1 MELQVLLVQDN
12 KDYFEVIGISTLQDY
27 ICEDSRILRA
37 SRNALEVVKL
47 ELEKGN
53 RVTILKPVE
62 HTEVLPSDLKMIEV
76 SELDRSKRIALSRV
90 NDMLNLNLLKM
101 NIIDAMDY
109 LNCYMKLLAAGIFIT
124 DSNREDKYFE
134 IIEAAQEN
142 EEPNP
147 ISEDST
153 FEEEQNYIESKKKYD
168 IAQENLN
175 TLEKYLNA
183 YDKLAKINFTNTLLN
198 SIKEK
203 ILNSSEVQ
211 EVNSAIEE
219 KQQELQMYFYSSEV
233 DSVSNEQL
241 IGTEQQV

>member
-27 ICEDSRILRA
+27 IREDSRILRA

>member
-27 ICEDSRILRA
+27 IREDSRILRA

-153 FEEEQNYIESKKKYD
+153 FEEE
-168 IAQENLN
+168 
-175 TLEKYLNA
+175 
-183 YDKLAKINFTNTLLN
+183 
-198 SIKEK
+198 
-203 ILNSSEVQ
+203 
-211 EVNSAIEE
+211 
-219 KQQELQMYFYSSEV
+219 
-233 DSVSNEQL
+233 
-241 IGTEQQV
+241 